1 MLAMPNT
8 ANLPHALERNILI
21 RASRDTVFRYFTDS
35 QRWANWWGTGSTID
49 PRPGGKVYIRHPNA
63 VEASG
68 DVVSVDPPNQIVFTY
83 GFASG
88 QPMAPGS
95 SLVTISLAEEP
106 RGTRLTLVHACAES
120 KARDEHVQGWR
131 FQLSLFANVIA
142 NELHANAAA
151 AIDDWY
157 RAWADPD
164 DKSRT
169 AAFARIAIPEV
180 EFHDR
185 YSALSG
191 LEDLTSHAG
200 AAQRFMPGVRL
211 EGRGAPR
218 HCQGSVL
225 SDWTMLMNGQEA
237 GRGTNL
243 FVFGPS
249 GKIEWVTGFAS
260 A

>member
-1 MLAMPNT
+1 MPNI
-8 ANLPHALERNILI
+8 ANLPHTLERTILI

-35 QRWANWWGTGSTID
+35 ERWAKWWGAGSTID
-49 PRPGGKVYIRHPNA
+49 PKPGGKIHIQHPTN
-63 VEASG
+63 VEAGG
-68 DVVSVDPPNQIVFTY
+68 DVVAIDPPKQLVFTY
-83 GFASG
+83 GFTSG
-88 QPMAPGS
+88 KPMPPGA
-95 SLVTISLAEEP
+95 SLVTISLAEES
-106 RGTRLTLVHACAES
+106 RGTRLTIVHKFADAS
-120 KARDEHVQGWR
+120 ARDEHVQGWR

-142 NELHANAAA
+142 NELHANVAS

-164 DKSRT
+164 GKSRT
-169 AAFARIAIPEV
+169 ATFTRIAIPEV

-185 YSALSG
+185 YSALTG
-191 LEDLTSHAG
+191 IEDLASHAG
-200 AAQRFMPGVRL
+200 AAQHFMPGVRL
-211 EGRGAPR
+211 EARGTPR
-218 HCQGSVL
+218 HCQGSVI
-225 SDWTMLMNGQEA
+225 SDWAMLMNGQEA